1 MTVKSYRKMLKQ
13 LKDDSVKFN
22 RYMKN
27 NKPKERVFGRGIKK
41 CTRCGNTRGHIGK
54 YGVDVCRRCFRE
66 IATHIGFKKY
76 S

>member
-1 MTVKSYRKMLKQ
+1 MLKQ

-27 NKPKERVFGRGIKK
+27 NKPKERVFGKFTKK
-41 CTRCGNTRGHIGK
+41 CIRCWNTRGHISK
-54 YGVDVCRRCFRE
+54 YGLHVCRRCFRE
-66 IATHIGFKKY
+66 IATQVGFKKY